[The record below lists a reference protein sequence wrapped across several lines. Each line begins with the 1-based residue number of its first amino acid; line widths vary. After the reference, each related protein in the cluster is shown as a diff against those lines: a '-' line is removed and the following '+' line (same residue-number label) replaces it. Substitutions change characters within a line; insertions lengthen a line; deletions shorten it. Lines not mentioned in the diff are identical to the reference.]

1 MTYTTSEIT
10 EECGKSLRSVC
21 NWAKRNNV
29 KRDGRFW
36 VFEEKDR
43 AAILDYYGVQP
54 ANEANEPTN
63 EANELPNEAN
73 EASMEANEAN
83 EPSGNE
89 ANESNELP
97 NEANEGVNL
106 ALAIL
111 QKELEAKDKTIAEL
125 LEMQSKLLAKID
137 DKDETIKQLSSGYVS
152 EKIADSAER
161 VEAIQPASL
170 INNTGKK
177 ISLRTR
183 FKILFTGEE

>member
-54 ANEANEPTN
+54 ANEANEP
-63 EANELPNEAN
+63 
-73 EASMEANEAN
+73 
-83 EPSGNE
+83 
-89 ANESNELP
+89 ANES
-97 NEANEGVNL
+97 NEGVNL